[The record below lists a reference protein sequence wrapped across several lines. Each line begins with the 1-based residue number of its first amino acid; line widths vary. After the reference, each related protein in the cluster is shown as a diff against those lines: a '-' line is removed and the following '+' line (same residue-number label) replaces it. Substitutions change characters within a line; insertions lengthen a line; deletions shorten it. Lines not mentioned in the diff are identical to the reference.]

1 MLNNKDLPLS
11 YTSTVDSN
19 ISNLFMQAPAM
30 ICILE
35 GPQLRCTLSNPLFS
49 KLLGGRELIGHT
61 PREVIPELESQGY
74 FDMLEQVYRT
84 GKPTQSREFPGVADW
99 DNNGQK
105 SIKYFNFIFSPYK
118 EREQTTGVIIFG
130 FEVTAQVLARQNF
143 EKSQTYFNTLSRE
156 APVGLWIADHHA
168 ETIFVNET
176 WVRWTGKPVEE
187 HLGLNWGNNI
197 VEADR
202 LKAFQTFRHFFERRE
217 SFSHEFR
224 VIFHDGTLRWCYSS
238 SNPWYLPSGE
248 FGGFAGSVVDITER
262 KQEEQRVKSMLEAL
276 PLIAW
281 TATPAGELN
290 YFNSRWFEYTGQT
303 VEESVGNG
311 WASTMPPDT
320 EEDVFRKW
328 NYSLEHKVLYEVEAM
343 YRRHDGEYRWHI
355 ARAVP
360 IKNEKDEVL
369 YWLGTS
375 TDIHDQKT
383 LSQQLEKKVQERTR
397 ELTKANIDLKRSN
410 DELEQFAYIASH
422 DLKEPIRKI
431 QFFSDMLQNPNT
443 KDSDTYLKKIQEA
456 TSRMRSLIDDLL
468 DYSSARKAENSFRK
482 VDLNKVLE
490 AVKEDLELVI
500 TEKNATITYEE
511 LPTIKAIPLQ
521 MRQLFYNLLNN
532 ALKYSKSDI
541 APRITITVS
550 NTCTKSIGEYP
561 YLNPRHSYH
570 TISIEDNGIGFDPR
584 YTDKVFT
591 IFKRLHSRDTYSGT
605 GIGLALCK
613 KVAHN
618 HGGEIY
624 VSSIPNLGS
633 TFYVILPAD

>member
-1 MLNNKDLPLS
+1 MLENRDLSLS
-11 YTSTVDSN
+11 YTSTADIN

-35 GPQLRCTLSNPLFS
+35 GPQLRCTLSNPLFT
-49 KLLGGRELIGHT
+49 KLLGGRQLIGKT
-61 PREVIPELESQGY
+61 PREVVPELESQGY
-74 FDMLEQVYRT
+74 FEMLEQVYQT
-84 GKPTQSREFPGVADW
+84 GQPIHSKEFPGVADW
-99 DNNGQK
+99 DNNGQRTT
-105 SIKYFNFIFSPYK
+105 KYFNFIFSPYK
-118 EREQTTGVIIFG
+118 EKDRTTGVIIFG
-130 FEVTAQVLARQNF
+130 FEVTAQILARHNF
-143 EKSQTYFNTLSRE
+143 EKSQTYFDIVSRE
-156 APVGLWIADHHA
+156 TPVALWIADHNA
-168 ETIFVNET
+168 ATVFVNET

-187 HLGLNWGNNI
+187 HLGLGWGNNI
-197 VEADR
+197 EEADR
-202 LKAFQTFRHFFERRE
+202 EKALQTFRHFFEKRE
-217 SFSHEFR
+217 SFSQEFR
-224 VIFHDGTLRWCYSS
+224 ARFHDGTLRWCYSS
-238 SNPWYLPSGE
+238 SNPWYLPNGE

-262 KQEEQRVKSMLEAL
+262 KQEEQRLKTMLEAL
-276 PLIAW
+276 PLMAW
-281 TATPAGELN
+281 TAKPNGELN
-290 YFNSRWFEYTGQT
+290 YFNSRWYEYTGQT
-303 VEESVGNG
+303 
-311 WASTMPPDT
+311 T
-320 EEDVFRKW
+320 EEAVGSGWTNATHSGNAEEVFRKW
-328 NYSLEHKVLYEVEAM
+328 TYSIEHQVPYEVELM

-383 LSQQLEKKVQERTR
+383 LAQQLEKKVQERTR

-431 QFFSDMLQNPNT
+431 QFFTDLLQSPTT
-443 KDSDTYLKKIQEA
+443 KESGTYLRKIQEA
-456 TSRMRSLIDDLL
+456 TSRMRALIDDLL
-468 DYSSARKAENSFRK
+468 DYSSTRKAENSFRT

-490 AVKEDLELVI
+490 AVREDLELVI
-500 TEKNATITYEE
+500 TEKNATIVYEK

-541 APRITITVS
+541 PPKVNITVS
-550 NTCTKSIGEYP
+550 HTCSKSLGEYP
-561 YLNPRHSYH
+561 YLNPKHLYY
-570 TISIEDNGIGFDPR
+570 TICIEDNGIGFDSR
-584 YTDKVFT
+584 YAEKVFT
-591 IFKRLHSRDTYSGT
+591 IFQRLHSRDTYSGT